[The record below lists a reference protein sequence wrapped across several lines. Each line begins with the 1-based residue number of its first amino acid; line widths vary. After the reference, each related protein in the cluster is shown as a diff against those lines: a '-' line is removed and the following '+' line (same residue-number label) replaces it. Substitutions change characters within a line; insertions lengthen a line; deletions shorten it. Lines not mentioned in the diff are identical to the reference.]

1 MEREVEPPA
10 GAGEQPESTGR
21 TKEAARAD
29 RLSAALKANLSRR
42 KAARRAGLDDFG
54 QPAPDDDSA

>member
-1 MEREVEPPA
+1 MGRDEEPAASAEKTPETAASRKERE
-10 GAGEQPESTGR
+10 
-21 TKEAARAD
+21 RAE
-29 RLSAALKANLSRR
+29 RLSAALRANLSRR